1 MVIIPGGRGS
11 MFDVFSESHHIDIPF
26 SKGRDYTATTRQGEQ
41 PQEENGPLPL
51 MSKGER

>member
-1 MVIIPGGRGS
+1 
-11 MFDVFSESHHIDIPF
+11 MFDVFSSLHQSDIPC
-26 SKGRDYTATTRQGEQ
+26 SKGQRLFRGISKALRQGEE